1 MKTAAAR
8 RTPVPL
14 YVLTALVCLALSA
27 PLALTG
33 VPAHAAPHADQD
45 LKLKKDITLVI
56 KSNDT
61 YSLKEK
67 TVDSSTG
74 VKIITEKACS
84 AEALKDISDYY
95 KNAKY
100 TFKDEGNARSC
111 TIEGSGKI
119 SESNGV
125 ITHENDEYI
134 VDLTSGLTSDK
145 SGDASSGVDLN
156 YSITFPGKVTDA
168 DGGKVDGNKV
178 TFTDSVHHKVKGRDS
193 SASTWIW
200 ILIGVLAVAVIGG
213 VVAAIVIT
221 QRKKKNQLQPSP
233 YAAPAQG
240 YDPNQAFPA
249 QPGYG
254 MPQAQPGQQP
264 YSAPQ
269 AQPGY
274 GMPQDQPGQQ
284 PYSAPQ
290 AQPGYGM
297 PQDQPGQQPYS
308 APQAQPGYGTPQT
321 QTPPTQ
327 SLQPPYGG
335 PQSGQSAY

>member
-14 YVLTALVCLALSA
+14 YVLTALVCLALSV
-27 PLALTG
+27 PLALAG
-33 VPAHAAPHADQD
+33 VSAHAIPHADQD

-61 YSLKEK
+61 YSFTEK

-74 VKIITEKACS
+74 VKILTERACS
-84 AEALKDISDYY
+84 AETLKDFSDYY

-119 SESNGV
+119 SEFNGL

-145 SGDASSGVDLN
+145 SGDTSSGFEFN

-200 ILIGVLAVAVIGG
+200 ILVGVLAVAVIGG

-221 QRKKKNQLQPSP
+221 QRKKNQLQPSP

-264 YSAPQ
+264 YGAPQ
-269 AQPGY
+269 AQPAGY

-284 PYSAPQ
+284 PY
-290 AQPGYGM
+290 G
-297 PQDQPGQQPYS
+297 

>member
-61 YSLKEK
+61 YSFTEK

-74 VKIITEKACS
+74 VKILTERACS
-84 AEALKDISDYY
+84 AETLKDFSDYY

-119 SESNGV
+119 SEFNGL

-200 ILIGVLAVAVIGG
+200 ILVGVLAVAVIGG

-221 QRKKKNQLQPSP
+221 QRKKNQLQPSP

-264 YSAPQ
+264 YGAPQ
-269 AQPGY
+269 AQPAGY

-284 PYSAPQ
+284 PY
-290 AQPGYGM
+290 G
-297 PQDQPGQQPYS
+297 

>member
-240 YDPNQAFPA
+240 YDPNQAFFS
-249 QPGYG
+249 QP
-254 MPQAQPGQQP
+254 
-264 YSAPQ
+264 
-269 AQPGY
+269 
-274 GMPQDQPGQQ
+274 DQPGQPYQQ
-284 PYSAPQ
+284 PYN
-290 AQPGYGM
+290 G
-297 PQDQPGQQPYS
+297 QPGQFGQPGQPY
-308 APQAQPGYGTPQT
+308 QPGDAGPAPHPYQ
-321 QTPPTQ
+321 
-327 SLQPPYGG
+327 QPYN
-335 PQSGQSAY
+335 GQPGQFGQPGQGL